1 MLQAVTSGHG
11 RFNALTEELIRF
23 FDEDR
28 DRARLLAREL
38 LDNPNDTKRLLVE
51 SLRPWILL
59 VAEYIKE
66 GQKIGLIHSDADPES
81 YVLHV
86 VLLVITT
93 VANLATVAMALT
105 SAGPAEPQNR
115 RESEQRHLAEL
126 VRMTRT
132 ALFAR

>member
-11 RFNALTEELIRF
+11 RFQALTEELVRF
-23 FDEDR
+23 FDSDR

-59 VAEYIKE
+59 VSEYIRE
-66 GQKIGLIHSDADPES
+66 GQKIGLIYADVDAES

-86 VLLVITT
+86 VVLVITT
-93 VANLATVAMALT
+93 IANLTTVAMALT
-105 SAGPAEPQNR
+105 GGGGGDAQNR
-115 RESEQRHLAEL
+115 RDTEQRHLAEL
-126 VRMTRT
+126 IRMTRT